1 MNQAN
6 TLELGTMI
14 AKIIEQVADAAAERA
29 IARMKEEDEK
39 TRSPE
44 REPLLSKSDLARE
57 LRISTATVNRLV
69 QEGLPYIQIGGG
81 KRFRQQEA
89 MAWLANRQQANRQPP
104 ADPDPPLFGDPLL
117 KGVRLC
123 SRRRRS

>member
-1 MNQAN
+1 MNHAS
-6 TLELGTMI
+6 TLELGSMI

-29 IARMKEEDEK
+29 IARVREEDEK
-39 TRSPE
+39 NRSPE

-69 QEGLPYIQIGGG
+69 HEGLPYIQIGGG

-89 MAWLANRQQANRQPP
+89 MAWLAKRQQSKPVPP
-104 ADPDPPLFGDPLL
+104 PSSEPPPFGDPLL
-117 KGVRLC
+117 RGVRRL
-123 SRRRRS
+123 SRPRRA